1 MGYSE
6 ILGYSIGHSDIY
18 IYRERERDIVRY
30 VYYIYRIILG
40 YSDILGYEWIC
51 PNIGINM
58 I

>member
-18 IYRERERDIVRY
+18 IERERDIVRY